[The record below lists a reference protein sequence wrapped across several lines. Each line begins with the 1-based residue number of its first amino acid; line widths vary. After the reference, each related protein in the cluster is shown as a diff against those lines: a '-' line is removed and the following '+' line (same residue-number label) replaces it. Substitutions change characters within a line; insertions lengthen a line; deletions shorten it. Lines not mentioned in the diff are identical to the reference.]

1 MDKRDR
7 ILSKYEPLEQML
19 LLSAQDNVNITFGE
33 IEAILGFPLPAS
45 AYTHRPW
52 WANGGHT
59 QASAWLNAGY
69 KVVQVN
75 FRAHTVNFCKSGSI
89 SAQHYRPQSKPTRVT
104 QAIPSENA
112 AVISD
117 AKTLSILGYA
127 FRFVQQLL
135 PECDDSGRVI
145 KYHPQSAYDN
155 KKYLPLLYHGGG
167 DFCCFSIKA
176 GNWPG
181 VYLWLVNGDIIY
193 IGETV
198 DLQRRFNTGYGQIAP
213 RNCFVGGQS
222 TNCKMN
228 KVVLNLFEQ
237 GNRIDLYFYE
247 TPNYK
252 QVELD
257 LLQKIKTQYNAKDN
271 GWAK

>member
-1 MDKRDR
+1 M
-7 ILSKYEPLEQML
+7 SKYVPLEQML
-19 LLSAQDNVNITFGE
+19 SLSAQDNVNMTFGE

-59 QASAWLNAGY
+59 QASAWLDAGY
-69 KVVQVN
+69 KVAQVD
-75 FRAHTVNFCKSGSI
+75 FSEQMVSFCKAGNI
-89 SAQHYRPQSKPTRVT
+89 PAQNHRPQPKSARVA
-104 QAIPSENA
+104 QAVPAENA
-112 AVISD
+112 AIISN
-117 AKTLSILGYA
+117 AKTLSILGYE

-135 PECDDSGRVI
+135 PQCDDSGYVI
-145 KYHPQSAYDN
+145 KYHPQKAYDN
-155 KKYLPLLYHGGG
+155 KNNLPLLYHGGG
-167 DFCCFSIKA
+167 DFCRFSIKA

-181 VYLWLVNGDIIY
+181 VYLWVVNGAVIY
-193 IGETV
+193 IGETM
-198 DLQRRFNTGYGQIAP
+198 DLHRCFNTGYGQIAP
-213 RNCFVGGQS
+213 RNCYVGGQS

-237 GNRIDLYFYE
+237 GQIIDLYFYE

-257 LLQKIKTQYNAKDN
+257 LLRKIKTPYNAKDN
-271 GWAK
+271 RWVR